1 MPHQSKRVRTESPDK
16 ITKGVMASSPIT
28 GELIAQVRITS
39 PEEVSTVIDRASQ
52 AFASRSLRDAGA
64 DWSGYANLCTD
75 LRLDFRGPC
84 CPRNQRTESCAKV
97 GLTRQEYMRRKS
109 LGARYCASETTF
121 CYQRIMETGKV
132 DTTVS
137 PDQDDPGA
145 YGSSIK

>member
-1 MPHQSKRVRTESPDK
+1 
-16 ITKGVMASSPIT
+16 
-28 GELIAQVRITS
+28 
-39 PEEVSTVIDRASQ
+39 
-52 AFASRSLRDAGA
+52 LRPADAGA
-64 DWSGYANLCTD
+64 DWSV
-75 LRLDFRGPC
+75 LRETFAPIYGLTFEDPVAREI
-84 CPRNQRTESCAKV
+84 RELKAAQKY

-145 YGSSIK
+145 YGSPIK